1 MSGYLLRDDA
11 PLSEAVWKQIDEMVA
26 TVVTKNLVGRR
37 IVPLVGPLGWGVEV
51 APLSGFAGPGEGY
64 VADTVE
70 YLKIEQL
77 EAGFRLRLKHL
88 AMADQTPYGLDLGAV
103 ATAAAALAKL
113 EDEKIIGG
121 LVAQAAQAA
130 LGDWSVPN
138 GPFSAVSAAIAAMR
152 GNGFDGPFALVMS
165 YDMYAK
171 LASLVEHGQREIKA
185 VEKLAEAGIF
195 ASAVMPEEQAL
206 VLSPQ
211 PWNMDMVVGQDIATG
226 FVGNEG
232 MDLAFCILETLVLR
246 LKRPGA
252 ALLLS

>member
-51 APLSGFAGPGEGY
+51 APLSGFAGADEGY
-64 VADTVE
+64 VADTGE
-70 YLKIEQL
+70 YVKLKQL
-77 EAGFRLRLKHL
+77 ESGFRLRLKQL
-88 AMADQTPYGLDLGAV
+88 AMAEQTPYGLDLGAV
-103 ATAAAALAKL
+103 ASAAAALAKE
-113 EDEKIIGG
+113 EDAKIIGG
-121 LVAQAAQAA
+121 LLAKAGQAA

-138 GPFSAVSAAIAAMR
+138 GPFGAVAAAVATMR

-165 YDMYAK
+165 FGMYAK
-171 LASLVEHGQREIKA
+171 LASLMDHGQREIKA
-185 VEKLAEAGIF
+185 VEKLVEAGIF
-195 ASAVMPEEQAL
+195 ASAAIGDDQAL
-206 VLSPQ
+206 LLSPQ
-211 PWNMDMVVGQDIATG
+211 PWNMDMVVGQDIATA

-232 MDLAFCILETLVLR
+232 LDLAFTILETLALR
-246 LKRPGA
+246 VKRPQA